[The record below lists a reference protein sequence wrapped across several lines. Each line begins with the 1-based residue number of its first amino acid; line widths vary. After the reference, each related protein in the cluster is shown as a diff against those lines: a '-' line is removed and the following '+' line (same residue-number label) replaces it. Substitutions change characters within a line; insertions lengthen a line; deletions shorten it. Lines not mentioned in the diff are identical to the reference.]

1 VLIVWSKVIRIL
13 VGSTLSA
20 LACATLVAQPV
31 CNHDSSAA
39 AALARLRAA
48 MAHGRFIA
56 YQPTSLQVVNGRP
69 RQADAASIRAD
80 LALLRPRFD
89 SLITYGAAHGAEAIP
104 TIAASFGFRAVI
116 VGVWNPFDAAELHAA
131 LAAAKDNPT
140 LVAGLSLGNE
150 MVFGRRTG
158 FAELAALIAQV
169 HVQAPRVPIS
179 TTEPFHMFYD
189 RAASPLL
196 GRLDFL
202 LVNVHPIFQ
211 PWFRNAPDGNAAQFV
226 VNVLAKLSDTYCGPI
241 LVKETGVPTAP
252 QEAGYTEQR
261 QSSFYGEL
269 RRRLPPSG
277 TQAFAYFSAFDAP
290 WRVRDANPIPG
301 EHPAEAHWGL
311 YDAQRRPKAVVAQ
324 LPLLNAP
331 AP

>member
-1 VLIVWSKVIRIL
+1 VIRAL
-13 VGSTLSA
+13 FGSTLIA
-20 LACATLVAQPV
+20 LAGAALAAQPI
-31 CNHDSSAA
+31 CNHDSSAT

-48 MAHGRFIA
+48 MAQGRFIA

-69 RQADAASIRAD
+69 TQADDAGIRAD
-80 LALLRPRFD
+80 LAVLRPRFD
-89 SLITYGAAHGAEAIP
+89 SLITYGAAHGAEAVP
-104 TIAASFGFRAVI
+104 VIAASLGFRAVI

-131 LAAAKDNPT
+131 LSAAKDNPT

-169 HVQAPRVPIS
+169 HTQAPQVPIS
-179 TTEPFHMFYD
+179 TTEPFHMFYA
-189 RAASPLL
+189 RAALPLL

-226 VNVLAKLSDTYCGPI
+226 VNVLAKLADAYCGPI
-241 LVKETGVPTAP
+241 LIKETGVPTAP
-252 QEAGYTEQR
+252 QGQGYTEQR
-261 QSSFYGEL
+261 QSSFYEEL
-269 RRRLPPSG
+269 RRRLPASDSH
-277 TQAFAYFSAFDAP
+277 AFAYFSAFDAP
-290 WRVRDANPIPG
+290 WRVHDANPVPG

-311 YDAQRRPKAVVAQ
+311 YDAERRPKAVVAR
-324 LPLLNAP
+324 LPLLKAAAP
-331 AP
+331 